1 MIDVGIC
8 QKNSC
13 YRSVAWSGNCRTDR
27 LQFRHAF
34 DLPGQI
40 GRCVNQE
47 TAPKG
52 FGVAAD
58 CDTGLRL
65 RGNFSRARGDAVLT
79 STIPLGQTAAGCA
92 AENMDANQPAFRSN
106 YFPWITPRPRN
117 TCT

>member
-1 MIDVGIC
+1 MIDIGIR
-8 QKNSC
+8 QKNSGD
-13 YRSVAWSGNCRTDR
+13 RSIAGSGSCRTTR

-47 TAPKG
+47 TAVKG

-65 RGNFSRARGDAVLT
+65 RGNFARARGDAVRT
-79 STIPLGQTAAGCA
+79 STIPLGQTAARCA

-106 YFPWITPRPRN
+106 
-117 TCT
+117 